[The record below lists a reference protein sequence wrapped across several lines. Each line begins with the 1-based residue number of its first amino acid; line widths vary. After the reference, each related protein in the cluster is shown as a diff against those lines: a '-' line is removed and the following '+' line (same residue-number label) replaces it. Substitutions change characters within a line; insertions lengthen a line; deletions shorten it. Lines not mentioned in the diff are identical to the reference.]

1 MGWPQLLIIAV
12 KPRFHYNIG
21 TTTMHFLCVV
31 PTLGFLPEASH
42 NLRVSLSLTTTT
54 HPRAVQLSSLS
65 LLVRLS
71 SPDRVR
77 LILWCAIVPRV
88 VRCLKPALPKA
99 DDFNANVMPN
109 TNARTLNAMHTNSI
123 NEL

>member
-1 MGWPQLLIIAV
+1 MV
-12 KPRFHYNIG
+12 S
-21 TTTMHFLCVV
+21 
-31 PTLGFLPEASH
+31 TLGFLPEASH
-42 NLRVSLSLTTTT
+42 NRRVSLSLTKTA
-54 HPRAVQLSSLS
+54 HPRAVRLSSLS

-71 SPDRVR
+71 GPDRLR
-77 LILWCAIVPRV
+77 LILWSAIVPRV

-123 NEL
+123 NEV